1 MLTEIQSI
9 MSDGNMGTRSGTK
22 DVFREMDGFLALVST
37 LSTAHMASDS
47 PIQEPEEQVQ
57 REMLGAI
64 QLTLVILAET
74 MHDHEENAS
83 YFKVSRAFGDR
94 EFHTQS
100 SKSTRLVTIHCPK
113 LSARWP

>member
-1 MLTEIQSI
+1 

-37 LSTAHMASDS
+37 LSTAHMAAES

-64 QLTLVILAET
+64 QLTFVILAET

-83 YFKVSRAFGDR
+83 YFKVSRAFGGCD
-94 EFHTQS
+94 FHTQS
-100 SKSTRLVTIHCPK
+100 PKSSKLVMTHCPK
-113 LSARWP
+113 LSAPWR